1 MLLVPKQNHWNFSS
15 SGKHL
20 PQLSAISAPIDQ
32 NMDGVRIVKGLG
44 TSSYHS
50 NCWYSGPC
58 HVLIPSFRICNDS
71 LFLFSFCFRSPNI
84 SATFAVV
91 WGGSKPL
98 DNPDDIHVLIYRC
111 KEMADNCGK
120 CLSLDEKFQ
129 CGWCQSSNK
138 CEVKEKCGNDAS
150 SWLNRDQT
158 CPNPQVTSFLP
169 MLGPWEGKSR
179 RYKLHKGDST
189 IYHAGSFIYT
199 MLR

>member
-1 MLLVPKQNHWNFSS
+1 MEFGILL
-15 SGKHL
+15 L
-20 PQLSAISAPIDQ
+20 
-32 NMDGVRIVKGLG
+32 
-44 TSSYHS
+44 
-50 NCWYSGPC
+50 
-58 HVLIPSFRICNDS
+58 

-169 MLGPWEGKSR
+169 MLGPWEDKSR
-179 RYKLHKGDST
+179 RYKLDKGDST
-189 IYHAGSFIYT
+189 IYYGEVLYLLKLCLG
-199 MLR
+199 LRMFRFFSQCEHHQMKLTYFVRRNLSLHVFR

>member
-1 MLLVPKQNHWNFSS
+1 MEF
-15 SGKHL
+15 G
-20 PQLSAISAPIDQ
+20 IFF
-32 NMDGVRIVKGLG
+32 
-44 TSSYHS
+44 
-50 NCWYSGPC
+50 
-58 HVLIPSFRICNDS
+58 LI
-71 LFLFSFCFRSPNI
+71 LFSPIFRSPNI

-179 RYKLHKGDST
+179 RYKLHKGDSRIYYGVVLFTKIVFGFKNGKIFFT
-189 IYHAGSFIYT
+189 I
-199 MLR
+199 

>member
-1 MLLVPKQNHWNFSS
+1 MPFKIPNFWNLEFSYY
-15 SGKHL
+15 
-20 PQLSAISAPIDQ
+20 
-32 NMDGVRIVKGLG
+32 
-44 TSSYHS
+44 SY
-50 NCWYSGPC
+50 
-58 HVLIPSFRICNDS
+58 
-71 LFLFSFCFRSPNI
+71 FLTIFRSPNI

-98 DNPDDIHVLIYRC
+98 DNPDNIHVLIYRC

-179 RYKLHKGDST
+179 RYKLHKGDSRIYYGVVLFTKIVFGFKNDQIFFT
-189 IYHAGSFIYT
+189 IEHHQMKLTYFEIF
-199 MLR
+199 L